1 MVQSLTFLFM
11 LPAYALCVWG
21 YGKLISY
28 LDVLQP
34 SWWCRFQM
42 SNHEHLVKLFTCK
55 WCLAF
60 WSTTFAWLY
69 PAHILGSITYLFMVA
84 IIFYVTASQTL

>member
-1 MVQSLTFLFM
+1 M

-28 LDVLQP
+28 LDVIQP
-34 SWWCRFQM
+34 SWWVSFNCSKFP
-42 SNHEHLVKLFTCK
+42 HLVKLFTCK

-60 WSTTFAWLY
+60 HTTWLLFL
-69 PAHILGSITYLFMVA
+69 PLAHSLQAVSYLFMVA
-84 IIFYVTASQTL
+84 IIFYITASQTLSN